1 MYKNMRETLYIQRWE
16 CYSYFK
22 KHLSM
27 LNNGDTIFRKRMVI
41 KLDNK
46 RTTNG
51 TIVEQGK

>member
-1 MYKNMRETLYIQRWE
+1 MEILFVLE
-16 CYSYFK
+16 CKIK
-22 KHLSM
+22 KDICKCLWK
-27 LNNGDTIFRKRMVI
+27 LKIFRKRMVI